1 MNLRSVYFLLSL
13 FVIQMA
19 NSQLIDKNWVRLA
32 ATKDQSFLKSGEA
45 KRIAENVLLFQKNNG
60 GWEKNVAMHK
70 VLSDHDVENLLQ
82 SKNDF
87 TVTTIDNDATTQE
100 MRFLANVFQFQP
112 DERYRAAF
120 LKGLDYLLKAQY

>member
-45 KRIAENVLLFQKNNG
+45 KRIAENVLLFQKNN
-60 GWEKNVAMHK
+60 KRK
-70 VLSDHDVENLLQ
+70 
-82 SKNDF
+82 F
-87 TVTTIDNDATTQE
+87 II
-100 MRFLANVFQFQP
+100 
-112 DERYRAAF
+112 
-120 LKGLDYLLKAQY
+120 